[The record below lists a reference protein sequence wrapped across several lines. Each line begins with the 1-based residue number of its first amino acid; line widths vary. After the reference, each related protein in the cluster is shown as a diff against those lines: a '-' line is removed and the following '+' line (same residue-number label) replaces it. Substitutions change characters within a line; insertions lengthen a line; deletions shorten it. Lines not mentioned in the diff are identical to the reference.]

1 MRPPLVSF
9 PLLPPPGMGGRQGKP
24 RLDQVPDTNP
34 DLVLVTS
41 VVCYNVTRMLLSG
54 PEVESVAGLEEETA
68 LLVVPAY
75 RTGSR
80 QSFTS
85 PRTTSLTLQRATF
98 WAGET
103 DITDYRGFTVFRQS
117 GAGLCCDWLEPGCAG
132 SLRSGSVSF
141 TDDAGNLLARL
152 EMKNCLASLSLANT
166 GESAGDPD
174 QTDVALQLVCCV
186 ALVEL
191 QYRGRHTSQATVRLL
206 EADREEL
213 QVRGDLASPAYQFCL
228 AGIEVGSKAT
238 INCE

>member
-1 MRPPLVSF
+1 
-9 PLLPPPGMGGRQGKP
+9 
-24 RLDQVPDTNP
+24 
-34 DLVLVTS
+34 
-41 VVCYNVTRMLLSG
+41 MLLSG

-117 GAGLCCDWLEPGCAG
+117 G

-166 GESAGDPD
+166 GESA
-174 QTDVALQLVCCV
+174 

-228 AGIEVGSKAT
+228 AGIEVGRVEHGPSPRSLRLQASKP
-238 INCE
+238 NNRRRRVQ